1 MRKLLLSLTILITLF
16 YSCNDEQFIDKSIT
30 SSDTDFL
37 LDSIKNALDN
47 NPIAA
52 KETLNQIPQETLNKE
67 QKALFKA
74 LKLRAFNRL
83 GQPDSVQAI
92 AKALYKDE
100 NAVKNSE
107 ISLIIAATLLD
118 MGENH
123 LADSLSRRLEKIVP
137 PKDLTTR
144 FSINQNLSISFY
156 SQNKVDSLHN
166 RVLKGL
172 KIATAQNDTK
182 KIATA
187 NANLV
192 AYHNEFGDLDSA
204 LIYNRVIFNLLAK
217 TEINMGSHYQN
228 MGATYSYM
236 HSPDSAIYYYNKALK
251 AFSDIGLNSGIVDV
265 LKLIADEYREKEN
278 YEKAYNFLD
287 SAGTISLHQTSK
299 ENADRLSDLQVK
311 YQTEIIKRNYKIAQ
325 LEKKETENTF
335 ILASIIAIAIILILI
350 ATSFY
355 LNRRRKYIQKI
366 ATEEIQ
372 KLEKEKEVIS
382 LQTMLVAQE
391 EERQRIARDLHDSI
405 GALLSAAKLHIG
417 NIEGEIQKLTDLD
430 LLKNTE
436 EIIDHASKEVRRVA
450 HDMMPSVLTKLGLEE
465 GLEDFFDKIRSS
477 QNITVNF
484 IYDELPKR
492 LPSKNEIMLYR
503 MIQEMTNNTLKHAEA
518 SEITVVMKVKE
529 DHVSIKYKDD
539 GIGFD
544 TSKFSNNSN
553 VGLSG
558 LKSRAK
564 FINADFHPSSNPNMG
579 TQYIIEF
586 KIN

>member
-1 MRKLLLSLTILITLF
+1 M
-16 YSCNDEQFIDKSIT
+16 
-30 SSDTDFL
+30 
-37 LDSIKNALDN
+37 
-47 NPIAA
+47 
-52 KETLNQIPQETLNKE
+52 
-67 QKALFKA
+67 
-74 LKLRAFNRL
+74 
-83 GQPDSVQAI
+83 
-92 AKALYKDE
+92 
-100 NAVKNSE
+100 
-107 ISLIIAATLLD
+107 
-118 MGENH
+118 
-123 LADSLSRRLEKIVP
+123 
-137 PKDLTTR
+137 
-144 FSINQNLSISFY
+144 
-156 SQNKVDSLHN
+156 
-166 RVLKGL
+166 
-172 KIATAQNDTK
+172 
-182 KIATA
+182 
-187 NANLV
+187 
-192 AYHNEFGDLDSA
+192 
-204 LIYNRVIFNLLAK
+204 
-217 TEINMGSHYQN
+217 
-228 MGATYSYM
+228 
-236 HSPDSAIYYYNKALK
+236 
-251 AFSDIGLNSGIVDV
+251 
-265 LKLIADEYREKEN
+265 
-278 YEKAYNFLD
+278 
-287 SAGTISLHQTSK
+287 
-299 ENADRLSDLQVK
+299 QVK